1 MFIVSNH
8 YGTNIS
14 FALQYHDPTCSGD
27 TFRMEGWFNF
37 VPGETNSLNIPYL
50 TDLRNANDP
59 YFYYFVIAGDGAVWA
74 GPYANNCPQT
84 AFNLCTSDQNPVDPV
99 RGFRELFIPGAIDYT
114 VTLIPILQPR
124 VEVTTER
131 HQLGGWISAKI
142 DGFSPLTAAHWYAD
156 GLAGRSD
163 PLALGFINVDVN
175 GHGESI
181 YDARCWPNQFE
192 AATIRVVDQLTG
204 MAATGSSYAFTC

>member
-1 MFIVSNH
+1 M
-8 YGTNIS
+8 
-14 FALQYHDPTCSGD
+14 
-27 TFRMEGWFNF
+27 
-37 VPGETNSLNIPYL
+37 
-50 TDLRNANDP
+50 
-59 YFYYFVIAGDGAVWA
+59 
-74 GPYANNCPQT
+74 
-84 AFNLCTSDQNPVDPV
+84 
-99 RGFRELFIPGAIDYT
+99 FIPGAIDYT

>member
-74 GPYANNCPQT
+74 GPYANNCPHG
-84 AFNLCTSDQNPVDPV
+84 V
-99 RGFRELFIPGAIDYT
+99 
-114 VTLIPILQPR
+114 QPLHKR
-124 VEVTTER
+124 PK
-131 HQLGGWISAKI
+131 S
-142 DGFSPLTAAHWYAD
+142 
-156 GLAGRSD
+156 
-163 PLALGFINVDVN
+163 
-175 GHGESI
+175 
-181 YDARCWPNQFE
+181 C
-192 AATIRVVDQLTG
+192 
-204 MAATGSSYAFTC
+204 